1 MQRHDFDLISF
12 LFGLLFAG
20 IGASVIA
27 IEEGFDPELGAWLW
41 PALLIVAGFVVL
53 SSTVARNDREAPP
66 AGGDR
71 DDVIWSDQDFA
82 D

>member
-20 IGASVIA
+20 IGISVIA

-41 PALLIVAGFVVL
+41 PALLIVGGFVVL
-53 SSTVARNDREAPP
+53 SSTVPRREDRFRNGDSGDI
-66 AGGDR
+66 AG
-71 DDVIWSDQDFA
+71 SDHNSPG
-82 D
+82 

>member
-20 IGASVIA
+20 IGVSVIA

-41 PALLIVAGFVVL
+41 PALLILGGFVVL
-53 SSTVARNDREAPP
+53 SSTVTRGDREPP
-66 AGGDR
+66 ATSGDGG
-71 DDVIWSDQDFA
+71 DVIWSDEDLA
-82 D
+82 G